1 MRRIVTT
8 LIGLSMLMAVMAAP
22 AAAQEADTNWWGD
35 KGYDDR
41 GNLVEELL
49 ALNDKTGRYD
59 VLIEAVLFADANSD
73 VELVDLLATTPD
85 ITLFAPTD
93 RAFVKL
99 ARNLTG
105 DNSIK
110 EAGAFDAIAGV
121 LVEAGGGLEGAVE
134 LLVDTLAYHV
144 APQIIKPWQL
154 FFHPYKYEMLNG
166 DQLVAKGLRLIDE
179 ADNRSKVKLL
189 RSNKKAN
196 NPALIHTINNVLI
209 PSSLAG

>member
-1 MRRIVTT
+1 MRRIITT
-8 LIGLSMLMAVMAAP
+8 LIGLSMLMAVMVAP

-35 KGYDDR
+35 RGSDNQ
-41 GNLVEELL
+41 GNLVEELV
-49 ALNDKTGRYD
+49 ALNEKTGRYD
-59 VLIEAVLFADANSD
+59 ILIEAVVFADDNGAGLI
-73 VELVDLLATTPD
+73 ELLSTAPD

-93 RAFVKL
+93 WAFVKL

-105 DNSIK
+105 DDSIR
-110 EAGAFDAIAGV
+110 ANDAFEAIAGV
-121 LVEAGGGLEGAVE
+121 LVDAAGSVEGAVD

-166 DQLVAKGLRLIDE
+166 DTLVAKGLRLIDE
-179 ADNRSKVKLL
+179 ADNRSRVQLL
-189 RSNKKAN
+189 RSNVKAN

>member
-1 MRRIVTT
+1 MRRIMTT

-35 KGYDDR
+35 KGYDKK
-41 GNLVEELL
+41 GNLVEELI
-49 ALNDKTGRYD
+49 ALNEKTGRYD
-59 VLIEAVLFADANSD
+59 VLIEAVLFADENGAGL
-73 VELVDLLATTPD
+73 VELLATTPN

-93 RAFVKL
+93 HAFVKL
-99 ARNLTG
+99 AQGLTG
-105 DNSIK
+105 DDTIDES
-110 EAGAFDAIAGV
+110 GAFAAIAGV
-121 LVEAGGGLEGAVE
+121 LVEVGGGLEGAVD

-154 FFHPYKYEMLNG
+154 FFAPYKYEMLNG
-166 DQLVAKGLRLIDE
+166 DTLVAKGLRLIDE

>member
-1 MRRIVTT
+1 MRRIITT

-35 KGYDDR
+35 RGYDNK
-41 GNLVEELL
+41 GNLVEELV
-49 ALNDKTGRYD
+49 AINEKTGRYD
-59 VLIEAVLFADANSD
+59 ILIEAVVFADDNGAGLI
-73 VELVDLLATTPD
+73 ELLSTAPD

-93 RAFVKL
+93 WAFVKL

-105 DNSIK
+105 DDSIR
-110 EAGAFDAIAGV
+110 ANDAFEAIAGV
-121 LVEAGGGLEGAVE
+121 LVDAAGSVEGAVD

-166 DQLVAKGLRLIDE
+166 DTLVAKGLRLIDE
-179 ADNRSKVKLL
+179 ADNRSRVQLL
-189 RSNKKAN
+189 RSNVKAN

>member
-49 ALNDKTGRYD
+49 ALNEKTGRYD
-59 VLIEAVLFADANSD
+59 ILIEAVLFADDNGAGL
-73 VELVDLLATTPD
+73 VELLATTPD

-93 RAFVKL
+93 WAFVKL

-105 DNSIK
+105 DNSIDES
-110 EAGAFDAIAGV
+110 EAFGAIAGV
-121 LVEAGGGLEGAVE
+121 LVEAGGGLEGAVD

-154 FFHPYKYEMLNG
+154 FFPPYKYEMLNG
-166 DQLVAKGLRLIDE
+166 DELVAKGLRLIDE
-179 ADNRSKVKLL
+179 ADNRSRVQLF
-189 RSNKKAN
+189 RSNVKAS

>member
-1 MRRIVTT
+1 MRRIITT

-35 KGYDDR
+35 KGYDKK
-41 GNLVEELL
+41 GNLVEELI

-59 VLIEAVLFADANSD
+59 ILIEAVLFADENGAG
-73 VELVDLLATTPD
+73 LVKLLSTTPD

-93 RAFVKL
+93 YAFVKL

-105 DNSIK
+105 DDTIGES
-110 EAGAFDAIAGV
+110 EAFGAIAGV
-121 LVEAGGGLEGAVE
+121 LVEAGGGLDGAVD

-154 FFHPYKYEMLNG
+154 FFAPYKYEMLNG
-166 DQLVAKGLRLIDE
+166 DTLVAKGLRLIDE

>member
-1 MRRIVTT
+1 MRRIITT
-8 LIGLSMLMAVMAAP
+8 LIGLSMLMAVMVAP

-35 KGYDDR
+35 RGYDNK
-41 GNLVEELL
+41 GNLVEELV
-49 ALNDKTGRYD
+49 ALNEKTGRYD
-59 VLIEAVLFADANSD
+59 ILIEAVVFADDNGAGLI
-73 VELVDLLATTPD
+73 ELLSTAPD

-93 RAFVKL
+93 WAFVKL

-105 DNSIK
+105 DDSIR
-110 EAGAFDAIAGV
+110 ANDAFEAIAGV
-121 LVEAGGGLEGAVE
+121 LVDAAGSVEGAVD

-166 DQLVAKGLRLIDE
+166 DTLVAKGLRLIDE
-179 ADNRSKVKLL
+179 ADNRSRVQLL
-189 RSNKKAN
+189 RSNVKAN

>member
-1 MRRIVTT
+1 MRRIITT

-22 AAAQEADTNWWGD
+22 AAAQEAETNWWGD
-35 KGYDDR
+35 KGYDNK
-41 GNLVEELL
+41 GNLVEELI
-49 ALNDKTGRYD
+49 ALNEKTHRYD
-59 VLIEAVLFADANSD
+59 VLIEAVVFADENGAG
-73 VELVDLLATTPD
+73 LIDLLSTAPD

-93 RAFVKL
+93 WAFVKL

-105 DNSIK
+105 DDSIREK
-110 EAGAFDAIAGV
+110 DAFEAIAGV
-121 LVEAGGGLEGAVE
+121 LVEAGGGLEGAVD

-166 DQLVAKGLRLIDE
+166 DTLVAKGLRLIDE
-179 ADNRSKVKLL
+179 ADNRSRVQLI
-189 RSNKKAN
+189 RSNVKAN

>member
-1 MRRIVTT
+1 MRRIITT
-8 LIGLSMLMAVMAAP
+8 LIGLSMLMAVMVAP

-35 KGYDDR
+35 RGYDNK
-41 GNLVEELL
+41 GNQVEELV
-49 ALNDKTGRYD
+49 ALNEKTGRYD
-59 VLIEAVLFADANSD
+59 ILIEAVVFADDNGAGLI
-73 VELVDLLATTPD
+73 ELLSTAPD

-93 RAFVKL
+93 WAFVKL

-105 DNSIK
+105 DDSIR
-110 EAGAFDAIAGV
+110 ANDAFEAIAGV
-121 LVEAGGGLEGAVE
+121 LVDAAGSVEGAVD

-166 DQLVAKGLRLIDE
+166 DTLVAKGLRLIDE
-179 ADNRSKVKLL
+179 ADNRSRVQLL
-189 RSNKKAN
+189 RSNVKAN

>member
-1 MRRIVTT
+1 MRRIMTT

-49 ALNDKTGRYD
+49 ALNEKTGRYD
-59 VLIEAVLFADANSD
+59 ILIEAVLFADENGAG
-73 VELVDLLATTPD
+73 LVDLLATTPD

-99 ARNLTG
+99 ARSLTG

-110 EAGAFDAIAGV
+110 ESEAFGAIAGV
-121 LVEAGGGLEGAVE
+121 LVEAGGGLEGAVD

-154 FFHPYKYEMLNG
+154 FFPPYKYEMLNG
-166 DQLVAKGLRLIDE
+166 DELVAKGLRLVDE
-179 ADNRSKVKLL
+179 ADNRSRVKLF
-189 RSNKKAN
+189 RSNVKAS

>member
-1 MRRIVTT
+1 MRRIMTT

-35 KGYDDR
+35 RGYDNR

-49 ALNDKTGRYD
+49 ELNEKTGRYD
-59 VLIEAVLFADANSD
+59 ILIEAVVFADDNGAGLI
-73 VELVDLLATTPD
+73 ELLSTAPD

-93 RAFVKL
+93 WAFVKL

-105 DNSIK
+105 DDTIRES
-110 EAGAFDAIAGV
+110 EAFGAIAGV
-121 LVEAGGGLEGAVE
+121 LVEVGGSLEGAVD

-144 APQIIKPWQL
+144 APQVIKPWQL
-154 FFHPYKYEMLNG
+154 FFPPYKYQMLNG
-166 DQLVAKGLRLIDE
+166 DKLVAKGLRLIDE
-179 ADNRSKVKLL
+179 AGNRSRVQLL
-189 RSNKKAN
+189 RSNVKAN

>member
-1 MRRIVTT
+1 MRRIITT
-8 LIGLSMLMAVMAAP
+8 LIGLSMLMAVMVAP

-35 KGYDDR
+35 RGYDNK
-41 GNLVEELL
+41 GNLVEELV
-49 ALNDKTGRYD
+49 ALNEKTGRYD
-59 VLIEAVLFADANSD
+59 ILIEAVVFADDNGAGLI
-73 VELVDLLATTPD
+73 ELLSTAPD

-93 RAFVKL
+93 WAFVKL

-105 DNSIK
+105 DDSIR
-110 EAGAFDAIAGV
+110 ANDAFEAIAGV
-121 LVEAGGGLEGAVE
+121 LVDAAGSVEGAVD

-166 DQLVAKGLRLIDE
+166 DTLVAKGLRLIDE
-179 ADNRSKVKLL
+179 ADNRSRVQLL
-189 RSNKKAN
+189 RSNVKAN
-196 NPALIHTINNVLI
+196 NPALIHTINTVLI

>member
-1 MRRIVTT
+1 MRRIMTT
-8 LIGLSMLMAVMAAP
+8 LIGLSILMAVMAAP

-35 KGYDDR
+35 KGYDNR

-49 ALNDKTGRYD
+49 ALNEKTGRYD
-59 VLIEAVLFADANSD
+59 ILIEAVLFADTNSD
-73 VELVDLLATTPD
+73 VELVELLATTPD
-85 ITLFAPTD
+85 VTLFAPTD

-105 DNSIK
+105 DKTIR
-110 EAGAFDAIAGV
+110 EGEAFDAIAGV
-121 LVEAGGGLEGAVE
+121 LVDAGGDLEGAVE
-134 LLVDTLAYHV
+134 LLLDTLSYHV
-144 APQIIKPWQL
+144 APQLIKPWQL

-166 DQLVAKGLRLIDE
+166 DELVANGLKLTDE
-179 ADNRSKVKLL
+179 AGNRSRVRLL
-189 RSNKKAN
+189 RSNVKAN